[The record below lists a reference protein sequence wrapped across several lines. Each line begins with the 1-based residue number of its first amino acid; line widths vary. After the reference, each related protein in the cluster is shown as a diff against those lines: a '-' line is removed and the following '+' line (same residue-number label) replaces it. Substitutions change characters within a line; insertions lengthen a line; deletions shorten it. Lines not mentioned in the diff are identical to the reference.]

1 MASKP
6 TFVSSKIFNE
16 NLVAVHNPP
25 PPQKK
30 NTAFK
35 ASIGGNVHC

>member
-16 NLVAVHNPP
+16 NLVAVH
-25 PPQKK
+25 KTK
-30 NTAFK
+30 NKITAFK
-35 ASIGGNVHC
+35 ASICGNVHS